1 LIQLP
6 LTALLLLGPPD
17 LPPEPTQPAPAED
30 DPEEKDSRSQPPAEF
45 GELEVVEEPAEPA
58 PDAGGGPGAVVPLP
72 NYGDTPES
80 RDKPPP
86 VVESQWQP
94 KPKTGFVDPKDYGP
108 FFVPAPVSE
117 VTFPGDARRPDRD
130 KPFASVAGG
139 MFCFVEDSACDVSL
153 LADADVGVG
162 INVVE
167 NGNGLDVPYTQFRV
181 RGGLTLRPIKMAR
194 KRWHMWGIGVVGS
207 WSLGSG
213 SVLATDDVV
222 ELDPLR
228 TWRLGMINQLW
239 LGQRRNALH
248 LDLTFG
254 GANSTVLDNEGRY
267 WGTHVEVAL
276 GFGGWA
282 SIALSGDFLDQDS
295 RFVLGLRGHG
305 IATGPLIALV
315 LLGLVAGGVAL

>member
-1 LIQLP
+1 MIQLP
-6 LTALLLLGPPD
+6 LIALLLLA
-17 LPPEPTQPAPAED
+17 PPESPPESTPPEAPAED
-30 DPEEKDSRSQPPAEF
+30 APKEF
-45 GELEVVEEPAEPA
+45 GELEAREEPEEPA
-58 PDAGGGPGAVVPLP
+58 PDAGGGYGAVTPLP
-72 NYGDTPES
+72 NYGDDPEANDDT
-80 RDKPPP
+80 RDKPPV
-86 VVESQWQP
+86 VVESKFER
-94 KPKTGFVDPKDYGP
+94 KPKVGFEEPTDYGP

-117 VTFPGDARRPDRD
+117 VHFPGDARRLDRD

-139 MFCFVEDSACDVSL
+139 TFCFVEDSACNVSL

-181 RGGLTLRPIKMAR
+181 RGGFTLRPIKMAR
-194 KRWHMWGIGVVGS
+194 KQWHMWGIGVVGS

-228 TWRLGMINQLW
+228 TWRLGLINQLW

-254 GANSTVLDNEGRY
+254 GANSTVLNATGRY

-282 SIALSGDFLDQDS
+282 ALALSGDFLSQDS

-305 IATGPLIALV
+305 IAAAPLIALV
-315 LLGLVAGGVAL
+315 VLGLVAGGVAL

>member
-1 LIQLP
+1 MIQLS
-6 LTALLLLGPPD
+6 LTTLLLFA
-17 LPPEPTQPAPAED
+17 PPETPAE
-30 DPEEKDSRSQPPAEF
+30 PEPEPPGEF
-45 GELEVVEEPAEPA
+45 GELEASDEPEPA
-58 PDAGGGPGAVVPLP
+58 PDAGGGPGAVAPVP
-72 NYGDTPES
+72 NYADELEG

-86 VVESQWQP
+86 VVESKREK
-94 KPKTGFVDPKDYGP
+94 KPKVGFEEPTDYGP
-108 FFVPAPVSE
+108 FFVPAPISE
-117 VTFPGDARRPDRD
+117 VRFPGDAIRPDRD

-153 LADADVGVG
+153 LADADVGIGV
-162 INVVE
+162 NVVE
-167 NGNGLDVPYTQFRV
+167 GGNGLDVPYTQFRV
-181 RGGLTLRPIKMAR
+181 RGGFTVRPLKLAR
-194 KRWHMWGIGVVGS
+194 KQWHMWGVGVVAS

-228 TWRLGMINQLW
+228 TWRLALLNQLW

-248 LDLTFG
+248 LDISFG
-254 GANSTVLDNEGRY
+254 AANSTVLDAPGRY
-267 WGTHVEVAL
+267 WGTHVELAL
-276 GFGGWA
+276 GFGGWGA
-282 SIALSGDFLDQDS
+282 LALSGDFLDQDS